1 MWLCSWKRH
10 KSYQTPNTHLITSLN
25 GSFLDL
31 FKIQWKHTWGA
42 LDPFALLQM
51 KQKKKRS
58 KSVLFAVENNMKIT
72 CVLAT
77 QTWFQGLCYTFH
89 TKVLGV
95 ICSCF
100 YLVAR
105 VLLVIAYPSLYSEIS
120 LIQTKV
126 QWDFSCLFYLWGE
139 KKKQGKLFGK
149 VIPLFSSHKIL
160 DIIHVYI
167 PNGKTWTQPFNL

>member
-1 MWLCSWKRH
+1 MGSSGSVCSLA
-10 KSYQTPNTHLITSLN
+10 NE
-25 GSFLDL
+25 
-31 FKIQWKHTWGA
+31 
-42 LDPFALLQM
+42 
-51 KQKKKRS
+51 KKKKKLS
-58 KSVLFAVENNMKIT
+58 KSVLFAVVNNMKIM

-120 LIQTKV
+120 LIQRKFNEILV
-126 QWDFSCLFYLWGE
+126 VCFICGV
-139 KKKQGKLFGK
+139 KKTKQGKLFGK

-160 DIIHVYI
+160 DIIHVYS
-167 PNGKTWTQPFNL
+167 PNGKT

>member
-1 MWLCSWKRH
+1 M
-10 KSYQTPNTHLITSLN
+10 
-25 GSFLDL
+25 
-31 FKIQWKHTWGA
+31 GA

-51 KQKKKRS
+51 KQKKLS

-77 QTWFQGLCYTFH
+77 QTWFQGLCYTLH
-89 TKVLGV
+89 TKVFGV

-105 VLLVIAYPSLYSEIS
+105 VLWVIAMWLPTPVSILRYHSFNEI
-120 LIQTKV
+120 LVVCFICGV
-126 QWDFSCLFYLWGE
+126 
-139 KKKQGKLFGK
+139 KKNQGKLFGK

-160 DIIHVYI
+160 DIIHVYS
-167 PNGKTWTQPFNL
+167 PNGKT